1 MSSDEFDNSVVN
13 TINSFGNEK
22 GIRYDILPTNN
33 IQGNCNTSSST
44 ILLKSGVSKE
54 TINHIKEQIPGI
66 KTGFNTEAKPW
77 TSDEQKKAIKKYY
90 GEMYEKSTM

>member
-1 MSSDEFDNSVVN
+1 M
-13 TINSFGNEK
+13 
-22 GIRYDILPTNN
+22 
-33 IQGNCNTSSST
+33 
-44 ILLKSGVSKE
+44 SKE